1 MAPNKK
7 KKKKPASN
15 PARGFATT
23 STPAKPKLEEKSD
36 NDVLPERALVNP
48 NAAPNTKNVG
58 LKIAN
63 VDSEDL
69 SKLSPEELEIHLE
82 ESALQILVEKHG
94 EKSKKDAS
102 RQVNKLRTEQRVLRL
117 QSEHLDISSWLPQEL
132 VQSIF
137 DLLRSQKRSR
147 GFDLDLDIRQAR
159 KVSEQDLII
168 KLWTLRQVLTQ
179 LGFSDGRV
187 QSAVLSQLQT
197 GHLTRSSASSASKDG
212 LWGLEESLDFLAQ
225 VCEPEEMPSYDAPS
239 ASGQAN
245 KGKKILRSEMVS
257 DSGINFFW
265 FFWNQFSFNLCT
277 ASDIE
282 L

>member
-7 KKKKPASN
+7 KKKTPASN

-23 STPAKPKLEEKSD
+23 STPAKPKFEEKVD
-36 NDVLPERALVNP
+36 DDVVPEKALVNS

-63 VDSEDL
+63 GDSEDL
-69 SKLSPEELEIHLE
+69 SKLSPEELENHLE
-82 ESALQILVEKHG
+82 ESALQILIEKHG

-132 VQSIF
+132 VRSIF
-137 DLLRSQKRSR
+137 DLLKSQKRSR
-147 GFDLDLDIRQAR
+147 GFDLDVDIRQT
-159 KVSEQDLII
+159 KYNVSEQDLII

-187 QSAVLSQLQT
+187 QSAVLSQLQM
-197 GHLTRSSASSASKDG
+197 GHLTRSSASSTSKDG

-225 VCEPEEMPSYDAPS
+225 VCEPEEMPSYDAQS
-239 ASGQAN
+239 ASSQAS
-245 KGKKILRSEMVS
+245 KGRKILRSGMVP
-257 DSGINFFW
+257 DSGIDFFCFNFLIR
-265 FFWNQFSFNLCT
+265 SPST
-277 ASDIE
+277 YA
-282 L
+282 

>member
-7 KKKKPASN
+7 KKKTPASN
-15 PARGFATT
+15 PLRGFATT
-23 STPAKPKLEEKSD
+23 STPAKRKLEEKVD
-36 NDVLPERALVNP
+36 DDVVSERALINSNV
-48 NAAPNTKNVG
+48 APDNKSVG
-58 LKIAN
+58 SNNAN

-69 SKLSPEELEIHLE
+69 SQLSPEELENHLE
-82 ESALQILVEKHG
+82 ESAFQILIEKHG

-102 RQVNKLRTEQRVLRL
+102 RQANKLRTEQRVLRV

-137 DLLRSQKRSR
+137 DLLRAQKGNRS
-147 GFDLDLDIRQAR
+147 FDVDLDIRQAR
-159 KVSEQDLII
+159 KISEQDLII

-187 QSAVLSQLQT
+187 RLAVLSQLQT
-197 GHLTRSSASSASKDG
+197 GHLTRSLGPSSASKDG

-225 VCEPEEMPSYDAPS
+225 VCEPEEMPSYDARS

-245 KGKKILRSEMVS
+245 KGRKILRSAMVP
-257 DSGINFFW
+257 DSGITFFTY
-265 FFWNQFSFNLCT
+265 FV
-277 ASDIE
+277 
-282 L
+282 